1 MQRVLF
7 ICSANRLRSPTAEQV
22 FADYPDLEVASAG
35 LSHDSAEPLTPEH
48 LEGVDTIFVM
58 EKAHRTKLSKHF
70 RRYLGGA
77 RVICLDIPD
86 DYAFMQPELIEL
98 LKARV
103 TPHLRRR

>member
-1 MQRVLF
+1 MQRILF
-7 ICSANRLRSPTAEQV
+7 ICSRNRLRSPTAERV
-22 FADYPDLEVASAG
+22 FASYPGVEASSAG
-35 LSHDSAEPLTPEH
+35 LAPDADEQLTPEH

-58 EKAHRTKLSKHF
+58 EKAQRTKLAQRF

-86 DYAFMQPELIEL
+86 DYTFMQPELVEL

-103 TPHLRRR
+103 TPHLRTR